1 MNPATRSSRSLLWM
15 LRAAL
20 LFGVAASLTGGP
32 HPASADTGRPFQV
45 GGAVAIRSFES
56 RLDLNDEL
64 AAGFRVGL
72 GLSGRAS
79 VLIDAV
85 HTTPTR
91 KTTGRLAH
99 VTDLRSLVQYR
110 FLNGSLRPYLVGGVG
125 GILFDFD
132 DTYDTATG
140 ALTGGAGVEW
150 RASSQFTVFGEAS
163 LDLYRN
169 RTVTFD
175 SLGNEISSTNRTT
188 DQARTYSLGL
198 LATF

>member
-1 MNPATRSSRSLLWM
+1 VSPATRSPRSRLWI

-20 LFGVAASLTGGP
+20 LFAWAALFTGAP
-32 HPASADTGRPFQV
+32 RLASADAARPFQV

-64 AAGFRVGL
+64 AAGFRLGL
-72 GLSGRAS
+72 GMNERVS

-85 HTTPTR
+85 HTTPIR

-99 VTDLRSLVQYR
+99 VTDLRSLVQVR
-110 FLNGSLRPYLVGGVG
+110 LLTGSLRPYLVGGVG

-132 DTYDTATG
+132 DAYDTAMG
-140 ALTGGAGVEW
+140 ALTGGAGLEW
-150 RASSQFTVFGEAS
+150 RASSQFTVFGEGS
-163 LDLYRN
+163 LDFYRN
-169 RTVTFD
+169 RSVTFD
-175 SLGNEISSTNRTT
+175 SLGNEISSTKSTT

-198 LATF
+198 LANF

>member
-1 MNPATRSSRSLLWM
+1 MNPATRSSHAWM
-15 LRAAL
+15 LRAVLLFASAAL
-20 LFGVAASLTGGP
+20 LTISPRALLADAS
-32 HPASADTGRPFQV
+32 RPLQV
-45 GGAVAIRSFES
+45 GGALALRSFES
-56 RLDLNDEL
+56 RLDLNNEL
-64 AAGFRVGL
+64 AAGFRIGL
-72 GLSGRAS
+72 GLNEHVS

-91 KTTGRLAH
+91 KTTYRLAH
-99 VTDLRSLVQYR
+99 ITDLRSLVQYR
-110 FLNGSLRPYLVGGVG
+110 VVTGTVRPYLVGGVG

-163 LDLYRN
+163 LDFYRN

-175 SLGNEISSTNRTT
+175 ALGNEISSTNRTT
-188 DQARTYSLGL
+188 DEARTYSLGL